1 MENKEIRRIIFESLL
16 HKNITRVNYFN
27 EQLEKSSIYPL
38 IFAKCLLD
46 EFKNIDEYVNSSSF
60 KAWEIDSNTGE
71 KKYFKNIILLSKET
85 EGKMM
90 GQIDFRNINE
100 IAKPLIEFS
109 KIILNNDAQ
118 NSKLPKQQK
127 KTSYVWQIDPDKELP
142 ELYRLMVN
150 KYKLIAS
157 ETTIEQFT
165 DIFTGQPIENVNP
178 IKWHED
184 NASELL
190 YFIIRLEQLHT
201 IVHNLKRADYQKMTA
216 CFVKPD
222 GKPFNVVWKSLK
234 TNIKNGLSPD
244 KQKDID
250 ELVKNF

>member
-16 HKNITRVNYFN
+16 HKNITKVNYFN
-27 EQLEKSSIYPL
+27 KQLEKSSIYPL

-46 EFKNIDEYVNSSSF
+46 ELKNIDEYVNSLSF
-60 KAWEIDSNTGE
+60 KAWKIDSNTGE

-100 IAKPLIEFS
+100 IAKPLLEFC

-118 NSKLPKQQK
+118 NSKQPKQQK

-150 KYKLIAS
+150 RYKLIAP
-157 ETTIEQFT
+157 ETTYEQFKY
-165 DIFTGQPIENVNP
+165 IFTGQPIESIEP
-178 IKWHED
+178 IKWIGT
-184 NASELL
+184 NRLL
-190 YFIIRLEQLHT
+190 AYFLDSVFKGQNWQSIAGNGKLFKNKKN
-201 IVHNLKRADYQKMTA
+201 IVITANDLSVAKKGYGDYGLPKDYE
-216 CFVKPD
+216 KID
-222 GKPFNVVWKSLK
+222 LILK
-234 TNIKNGLSPD
+234 TIK
-244 KQKDID
+244 KD
-250 ELVKNF
+250 